1 MAFDKVTTTNH
12 LPGKASDNGH
22 FVVHSKQYNALV
34 TKLNTVLNDTQG
46 SAIADLGAATTVG
59 ANTGTAG
66 AGLSLIG
73 DTTAVNQASN
83 IMNDFVALQE
93 DIDALTTKVNAVIA
107 ALETAKIIAS

>member
-1 MAFDKVTTTNH
+1 MAFDKVTENNH
-12 LPGKASDNGH
+12 LPGKNDAR
-22 FVVHSKQYNALV
+22 FPVYSKQVNELV
-34 TKLNTVLNDTQG
+34 DKLNTVLSDTQG
-46 SAIADLGAATTVG
+46 AAIADLGAATTVG

-73 DTTAVNQASN
+73 ATNAGDVSGA

-93 DIDALTTKVNAVIA
+93 DIAALTTKVNAVIA